1 MLFRILS
8 SAVLLSSLA
17 EAMAVSKNAA
27 GYSGLTEDEE
37 KQLKA
42 LLNKAQQAPKASG
55 GSAMTDASKRLR
67 GESDS
72 DFEAVGSPTTPSE
85 LFRSEDRKEVP
96 LPKNCTLKEWSH
108 TVCQLPKVN
117 GEPKW
122 NGKTYSELL
131 RMAIDGDIELDKYL
145 GFIFKKYHG
154 SYDGTHKSQAVD
166 LAGFFFSI
174 WSLILRESQ
183 LVLGREWLSHD
194 LNVTPVIDAWALRF

>member
-1 MLFRILS
+1 
-8 SAVLLSSLA
+8 
-17 EAMAVSKNAA
+17 MAVSKNAA
-27 GYSGLTEDEE
+27 GYNGLTEDEE

-108 TVCQLPKVN
+108 TVCQLLEVIGMRCP
-117 GEPKW
+117 W
-122 NGKTYSELL
+122 ML
-131 RMAIDGDIELDKYL
+131 RLQTRWDGPTGHLW
-145 GFIFKKYHG
+145 
-154 SYDGTHKSQAVD
+154 D
-166 LAGFFFSI
+166 L
-174 WSLILRESQ
+174 Q
-183 LVLGREWLSHD
+183 
-194 LNVTPVIDAWALRF
+194 N

>member
-1 MLFRILS
+1 
-8 SAVLLSSLA
+8 
-17 EAMAVSKNAA
+17 MAVSKNAA

-42 LLNKAQQAPKASG
+42 LLNKAPQAPKAFG
-55 GSAMTDASKRLR
+55 GSASKRLR

-145 GFIFKKYHG
+145 GFNFTFSRSIMGPMMELTSLKPWTWLG
-154 SYDGTHKSQAVD
+154 
-166 LAGFFFSI
+166 FFSI

-183 LVLGREWLSHD
+183 LVLGRE
-194 LNVTPVIDAWALRF
+194 

>member
-1 MLFRILS
+1 
-8 SAVLLSSLA
+8 
-17 EAMAVSKNAA
+17 MAVSKNAA

-37 KQLKA
+37 KQLKE

-117 GEPKW
+117 GEPTERLILNCLGW
-122 NGKTYSELL
+122 LLTVTLSWTSIWDSFSRSIMGPMMELTSL
-131 RMAIDGDIELDKYL
+131 KPWTWL
-145 GFIFKKYHG
+145 G
-154 SYDGTHKSQAVD
+154 
-166 LAGFFFSI
+166 FFSI

-183 LVLGREWLSHD
+183 LVLGRE
-194 LNVTPVIDAWALRF
+194 

>member
-1 MLFRILS
+1 MFLH
-8 SAVLLSSLA
+8 SSLA

-85 LFRSEDRKEVP
+85 LFRSEDRKEVSIA
-96 LPKNCTLKEWSH
+96 KELHSEGVVSH
-108 TVCQLPKVN
+108 GVPA
-117 GEPKW
+117 
-122 NGKTYSELL
+122 S
-131 RMAIDGDIELDKYL
+131 
-145 GFIFKKYHG
+145 
-154 SYDGTHKSQAVD
+154 
-166 LAGFFFSI
+166 
-174 WSLILRESQ
+174 ESQ
-183 LVLGREWLSHD
+183 W
-194 LNVTPVIDAWALRF
+194 

>member
-1 MLFRILS
+1 
-8 SAVLLSSLA
+8 
-17 EAMAVSKNAA
+17 MAVSKNAA

-108 TVCQLPKVN
+108 TVCQLPK
-117 GEPKW
+117 GC
-122 NGKTYSELL
+122 
-131 RMAIDGDIELDKYL
+131 L
-145 GFIFKKYHG
+145 GVPQLFVCRG
-154 SYDGTHKSQAVD
+154 G
-166 LAGFFFSI
+166 AGVACACVCAG
-174 WSLILRESQ
+174 
-183 LVLGREWLSHD
+183 LVLGL
-194 LNVTPVIDAWALRF
+194 LIG

>member
-1 MLFRILS
+1 
-8 SAVLLSSLA
+8 
-17 EAMAVSKNAA
+17 
-27 GYSGLTEDEE
+27 
-37 KQLKA
+37 
-42 LLNKAQQAPKASG
+42 
-55 GSAMTDASKRLR
+55 MTDASKRLR

-72 DFEAVGSPTTPSE
+72 EFEAVGSPTTPSE

-96 LPKNCTLKEWSH
+96 LPENCTLKDWSH

-117 GEPKW
+117 GDPKW
-122 NGKTYSELL
+122 SGKTYSELL

-154 SYDGTHKSQAVD
+154 SYDMELTSLKPWTWLG
-166 LAGFFFSI
+166 FFSI

-194 LNVTPVIDAWALRF
+194 LNMTPVIDAWALRF